1 MNIAKFWKTKRIS
14 SCISTIVVVTLSLN
28 NCMNQGLLSSSGLV
42 ILVSRFCMC
51 LQNKNGGG
59 AGLSC
64 LRFVH
69 G

>member
-1 MNIAKFWKTKRIS
+1 MKFWKTKHFS
-14 SCISTIVVVTLSLN
+14 SCVSTIAVVMLPLN
-28 NCMNQGLLSSSGLV
+28 NWMNQGLLSSSGLV

-59 AGLSC
+59 AVLSC

>member
-1 MNIAKFWKTKRIS
+1 MNIAKFWKTKRI
-14 SCISTIVVVTLSLN
+14 CGCVSTIAVAMLSLN

-59 AGLSC
+59 AELS
-64 LRFVH
+64 LS
-69 G
+69 